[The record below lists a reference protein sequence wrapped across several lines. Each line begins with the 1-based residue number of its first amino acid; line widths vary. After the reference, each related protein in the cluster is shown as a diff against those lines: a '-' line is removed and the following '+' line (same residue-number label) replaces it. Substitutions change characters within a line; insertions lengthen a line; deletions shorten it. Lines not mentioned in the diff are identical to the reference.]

1 MIYDLSK
8 LDGTMSARIMM
19 MPKYTKWFSEAPD
32 KLLGIDTNA
41 KTIKGVKYN
50 IETAILY
57 LSPGTKSGCNL
68 CPMSRIAMCEEPC
81 LDEAGR
87 GAMGTVQMSRLRKTL
102 YLLQYP
108 ELFYAQLK
116 REIEKHC
123 IHAVKKGFIP
133 AIRLNGT
140 SDWRWENYIWD
151 FMVESSTTYGAKF
164 YDYTKIVNRVIPDTD
179 VYDLTFSYSGVEA
192 YQPFVLKALSKRLRM
207 AVVFRDRESIPSEFM
222 GMECIDG
229 DDSDVRFIEPHGVVV
244 ALYAKGKAKKDTS
257 GFVVN

>member
-8 LDGTMSARIMM
+8 LDGTIHARIILS
-19 MPKYTKWFSEAPD
+19 PKYTEWFSEYPD

-41 KTIKGVKYN
+41 KTIKGIKYN
-50 IETAILY
+50 IETAMLN
-57 LSPGTKSGCNL
+57 LSPSTTSGFNV
-68 CPMSRIAMCEEPC
+68 CPMAPIARCAAPC
-81 LDEAGR
+81 LNTAGR
-87 GAMGTVQMSRLRKTL
+87 GAMGTGQMSRLRKTL

-123 IHAVKKGFIP
+123 KHAIKKGFIP

-151 FMVESSTTYGAKF
+151 FMVDMHTTYGAKF
-164 YDYTKIVNRVIPDTD
+164 YDYTKIVNRVIPDAN
-179 VYDLTFSYSGVEA
+179 VYDLTFSYSGVESFK
-192 YQPFVLKALSKRLRM
+192 PFVLKALEQRLRI
-207 AVVFRDRESIPSEFM
+207 AVVFRNRESIPSEFM

-229 DDSDVRFIEPHGVVV
+229 DDSDVRFIEPHAVVV

-257 GFVVN
+257 GFVVD

>member
-8 LDGTMSARIMM
+8 LDGTIHARIILS
-19 MPKYTKWFSEAPD
+19 PKYTEWFSKYPD

-102 YLLQYP
+102 YMLQYP

-123 IHAVKKGFIP
+123 IHAVKKDFIP

-151 FMVESSTTYGAKF
+151 FMVDMHTTYGAKF
-164 YDYTKIVNRVIPDTD
+164 YDYAKLVNCSIHDAD
-179 VYDLTFSYSGVEA
+179 VYDLTFSYSGVKE
-192 YQPFVLKALSKRLRM
+192 YKFFVSKALEQRLRM
-207 AVVFRDRESIPSEFM
+207 AVVFRTRENIPSEFM
-222 GMECIDG
+222 GMECVDG

-257 GFVVN
+257 GFVVD